1 MKKEP
6 FSIRRLLRAL
16 KTACAQKMRRQE
28 TRNAETSERDPSNCA
43 FEETRPENSLRLRAS
58 TAARPFRPES
68 HDPALRMITP
78 KAAAAIRGRE
88 AFAGHIVDEG
98 FVPPPEITV
107 NRLTEENDVV
117 VAEGSVRAP
126 RTDGTVL
133 RLAFCDVFEMRDGLI
148 RRLVSYLAE
157 TK

>member
-1 MKKEP
+1 LTTRNRTTVERYMDG
-6 FSIRRLLRAL
+6 FR
-16 KTACAQKMRRQE
+16 KTDRRQILE
-28 TRNAETSERDPSNCA
+28 CLTEDVEWEIPGV
-43 FEETRPENSLRLRAS
+43 
-58 TAARPFRPES
+58 FRV
-68 HDPALRMITP
+68 
-78 KAAAAIRGRE
+78 RGRE